1 MSLPDQTPNFQLRRA
16 RGLVLA
22 GALVSLA
29 AISACT
35 VRPLYSDPGTVS
47 GAQVNRAEG
56 LNAIAIKPV
65 KTRYAQQVRNNL
77 IFGLN
82 GGAGQPAN
90 PLYSLALDV
99 TRRVTAAA
107 IIQRVTEDE
116 PTAGTLTLTSNY
128 TLTDNKTGKVVA
140 TGKREVSS
148 SFDYSRQEFASMRA
162 VRNAEDRAAR
172 ELAEMLRLAIA
183 SDLLKH
189 GS

>member
-1 MSLPDQTPNFQLRRA
+1 MSLPDQTPNPHFRRA

-22 GALVSLA
+22 GLLLSA
-29 AISACT
+29 AAVSACT
-35 VRPLYSDPGTVS
+35 VRPLYSDPGTGI
-47 GAQVNRAEG
+47 GAQAGHAEG

-82 GGAGQPAN
+82 GGAGQPADS
-90 PLYSLALDV
+90 LYSLSLSV
-99 TRRVTAAA
+99 RSRVTKAA

-116 PTAGTLTLTSNY
+116 PTAGTLTLTSYY
-128 TLTDNKTGKVVA
+128 TLTDNKTGKIVA

-148 SFDYSRQEFASMRA
+148 SFDYSRQEYASLRA
-162 VRNAEDRAAR
+162 IRDAEDRAAR
-172 ELAEMLRLAIA
+172 ELAEMLRLALA
-183 SDLLKH
+183 SDLVKH